1 MTMKK
6 TDKMEDKLRI
16 EISARFAPEKSN
28 PEENRYAFIY
38 AIEITNLGNKS
49 VQILNR
55 KWTITNSDYQEH
67 RAGGDGVIG
76 KQPIIAPHKSFK
88 YTSGVMLDTE
98 MGTMEGEYTLRHEDG
113 FEFHVP
119 IEKFVL
125 SVPRTLN

>member
-1 MTMKK
+1 MKIA
-6 TDKMEDKLRI
+6 DKNDDSLRI
-16 EISARFAPEKSN
+16 EISVRFAPEKSE

-38 AIEITNLGNKS
+38 TIEITNLGDKS

-67 RAGGDGVIG
+67 ETEGYGVIG
-76 KQPIIAPHKSFK
+76 KQPIIAPQKSFK